1 MERTMCSSADK
12 KLQEFLESV
21 QEDHSHR
28 RMVQQEVN
36 AVSAWTECAAG
47 SVQMVR
53 AAYQRQ
59 DPKEYAARTGIP

>member
-28 RMVQQEVN
+28 RMVQQEVKCGFGLDGVCCRLCSN
-36 AVSAWTECAAG
+36 G
-47 SVQMVR
+47 
-53 AAYQRQ
+53 
-59 DPKEYAARTGIP
+59 P

>member
-28 RMVQQEVN
+28 RMVQQEVKCGFGLDG
-36 AVSAWTECAAG
+36 VCC